1 MVFDSQLG
9 EREGHIALYVE
20 PLIYIY
26 PFHRALETISS
37 LYRAL
42 SFSPVS
48 GASDI
53 ALARRDTGLKTI
65 YRTPIQAEM
74 GQQAT
79 NTLDFFPFRIEIN
92 FLIPFQHNKDVSNRI
107 ILTGPVCFCNPDRIV
122 YGCDSDLTLEAI
134 DIFRPALRSA
144 SLVKLLLFFS
154 A

>member
-42 SFSPVS
+42 SLSLPCF
-48 GASDI
+48 
-53 ALARRDTGLKTI
+53 RCFR
-65 YRTPIQAEM
+65 YRTRSQRYGAQNHLSHPHSSRN
-74 GQQAT
+74 GST
-79 NTLDFFPFRIEIN
+79 SDKHSRFFPFWDRDKLFDPI
-92 FLIPFQHNKDVSNRI
+92 IP
-107 ILTGPVCFCNPDRIV
+107 TGPVCFCNPDRIV
-122 YGCDSDLTLEAI
+122 YGCDSDLTLGAI